1 VSIQDFQL
9 FAVIYCQ
16 LFIILLCSFIFPPII
31 KNMGKRFFRIA
42 VFFAY
47 AVMLPLFLYA
57 QDLSLSQD
65 DLRIELRPDGGYHLF
80 IRCKPDI
87 ASVLITES
95 TRDPSFRADNYAY
108 RAAERNDIN
117 GNEIRLLNGQPI
129 SPESRIYSLVS
140 STPELHPELGWS
152 FHIYIPH
159 VLLYGYEGGRNG
171 EVQVGDGTYLNI
183 RAFYYAY
190 ADYRGAFKDNPYTL
204 SVSQETNRPLP
215 KGSFMAETVNTFT
228 QIAGDNAR
236 PASDPDDMV
245 GKITGIL
252 EKEKGRNVDIAVCL
266 DVTGSMKPYFDA
278 IRLKLIPMLKEMSAD
293 FASFRI
299 GMVFYKDY
307 PFTNDFDLLQKN
319 ISSVRVSGGG
329 DIPEAVYE
337 ALYAGATKLS
347 WEADKRIML
356 LIGDAPPHPRP
367 RGAITKQM
375 ADREAANRGI
385 ELHAIIL
392 PQ

>member
-1 VSIQDFQL
+1 
-9 FAVIYCQ
+9 
-16 LFIILLCSFIFPPII
+16 
-31 KNMGKRFFRIA
+31 MGKGIFSFTLFFLA
-42 VFFAY
+42 
-47 AVMLPLFLYA
+47 LPLFLYA
-57 QDLSLSQD
+57 QDLSLITD
-65 DLRIELRPDGGYHLF
+65 DLRIELWPDGGYHLF

-95 TRDPSFRADNYAY
+95 TRDPSFSAENYAY
-108 RAAERNDIN
+108 RATEKNAIN
-117 GNEIRLLNGQPI
+117 GDEIRFINGQPI
-129 SPESRIYSLVS
+129 PPESRIYSLVS
-140 STPELHPELGWS
+140 STPKWHPVMGWS

-190 ADYRGAFKDNPYTL
+190 ADYRGAFKDNPFIL
-204 SVSQETNRPLP
+204 RVSQETNRPLP
-215 KGSFMAETVNTFT
+215 PGVFMEETVNAYTA
-228 QIAGDNAR
+228 IASENTKF
-236 PASDPDDMV
+236 ASGPEDMV
-245 GKITGIL
+245 GKIAGIL
-252 EKEKGRNVDIAVCL
+252 EKEKGKNVDIAVCL

-278 IRLKLIPMLKEMSAD
+278 IRLRLIPMLKDLSAG
-293 FASFRI
+293 FSSFRI

-307 PFTNDFDLLQKN
+307 YDEFLNKVFPFTRDFDALQRN
-319 ISSVRVSGGG
+319 ISGVKVGGGG

-347 WEADKRIML
+347 WEAEKRIML

-367 RGAITKQM
+367 RGSITKQM

-385 ELHAIIL
+385 ELHAMIL

>member
-1 VSIQDFQL
+1 
-9 FAVIYCQ
+9 
-16 LFIILLCSFIFPPII
+16 
-31 KNMGKRFFRIA
+31 MGKSFFRIA

-47 AVMLPLFLYA
+47 ILFSPLILFA
-57 QDLSLSQD
+57 QDLSVSEN
-65 DLRIELRPDGGYHLF
+65 DLRIELRPEGGYHLF

-95 TRDPSFRADNYAY
+95 TRDPTLTEANYAY
-108 RAAERNDIN
+108 RAAEKNEIN
-117 GNEIRLLNGQPI
+117 GDEIRLINGQPI
-129 SPESRIYSLVS
+129 SPASRIYSLVS
-140 STPELHPELGWS
+140 STPKWHPELGWS

-183 RAFYYAY
+183 RAFYYSY
-190 ADYRGAFKDNPYTL
+190 ADYRGAFKDNPFVL

-215 KGSFMAETVNTFT
+215 PGSFMPETVNTFT
-228 QIAGDNAR
+228 QIAKDNAR
-236 PASDPDDMV
+236 SASGPEDMV
-245 GKITGIL
+245 SQITGIL
-252 EKEKGRNVDIAVCL
+252 KKEKGAELDIVVCL
-266 DVTGSMKPYFDA
+266 DVTGSMKPYFEA
-278 IRLKLIPMLKEMSAD
+278 IRLQLIPMLKEISAD
-293 FASFRI
+293 FPSFRI

-307 PFTNDFDLLQKN
+307 YDDFINKVFPFTSDFDALQKN
-319 ISSVRVSGGG
+319 ISGVRVSGGG

-347 WEADKRIML
+347 WEAKKRIML

-375 ADREAANRGI
+375 VDRETANRGI
-385 ELHAIIL
+385 EIHAIIL

>member
-1 VSIQDFQL
+1 V
-9 FAVIYCQ
+9 
-16 LFIILLCSFIFPPII
+16 
-31 KNMGKRFFRIA
+31 A
-42 VFFAY
+42 VFCVYVLAA
-47 AVMLPLFLYA
+47 AVCTYA

-95 TRDPSFRADNYAY
+95 TRDPSYRAENYAY
-108 RAAERNDIN
+108 RVAEKNAIN
-117 GNEIRLLNGQPI
+117 GDEIRFLDGKPI
-129 SPESRIYSLVS
+129 PPENRIYSLIS
-140 STPELHPELGWS
+140 STPKWHPVLGWS

-159 VLLYGYEGGRNG
+159 KLLYGYEGGRNG
-171 EVQVGDGTYLNI
+171 EVEVGDGTYLNI

-190 ADYRGAFKDNPYTL
+190 ADYRGAFKDNPFIL
-204 SVSQETNRPLP
+204 RISQETNRPLP
-215 KGSFMAETVNTFT
+215 KGVFMEETVNAFT
-228 QIAGDNAR
+228 QIAKDKTSSVNG
-236 PASDPDDMV
+236 PEDMV
-245 GKITGIL
+245 NQITKIL
-252 EKEKGRNVDIAVCL
+252 EKEKGKNVDIAVCL
-266 DVTGSMKPYFDA
+266 DVTGSMEPYFDA
-278 IRLKLIPMLKEMSAD
+278 LRLQLIPMLKDMSAG
-293 FASFRI
+293 FTSFRI

-307 PFTNDFDLLQKN
+307 FDEFMNKVFPFTRDFDALQKS
-319 ISSVRVSGGG
+319 ISGVRVSGGG

-347 WEADKRIML
+347 WEADKKIMI

-375 ADREAANRGI
+375 VDKETSNRGI
-385 ELHAIIL
+385 ELHAMIL

>member
-1 VSIQDFQL
+1 MAKFL
-9 FAVIYCQ
+9 FRLAFVCAYG
-16 LFIILLCSFIFPPII
+16 LII
-31 KNMGKRFFRIA
+31 
-42 VFFAY
+42 
-47 AVMLPLFLYA
+47 PLFLGA
-57 QDLSLSQD
+57 QDLGLSQD
-65 DLRIELRPDGGYHLF
+65 DLRIELRADGGYHLF

-95 TRDPSFRADNYAY
+95 TRDPSYSAENYAY
-108 RAAERNDIN
+108 RTAEKNPVNGDEMRLIN
-117 GNEIRLLNGQPI
+117 GSLIP
-129 SPESRIYSLVS
+129 PESSIYSLVS
-140 STPELHPELGWS
+140 STPKWHPLMGWS

-159 VLLYGYEGGRNG
+159 VLLYGYEGGRSG
-171 EVQVGDGTYLNI
+171 EVNVGDGTYFNV

-190 ADYRGAFKDNPYTL
+190 ADYRGAFKDNPFIL
-204 SVSQETNRPLP
+204 RVSQETNRPLP
-215 KGSFMAETVNTFT
+215 PGSYMEETVNSFT
-228 QIAGDNAR
+228 QIAGNNAR
-236 PASDPDDMV
+236 SASGPDDMV
-245 GKITGIL
+245 SKITGIL

-278 IRLKLIPMLKEMSAD
+278 IRLRLIPMLKEMSAE

-307 PFTNDFDLLQKN
+307 YDEYLNKVFPFTRDFDALQRN
-319 ISSVRVSGGG
+319 ISSVRVGGGG

-367 RGAITKQM
+367 RGNITKQM
-375 ADREAANRGI
+375 ADSEAANRGI
-385 ELHAIIL
+385 ELHAMIL

>member
-1 VSIQDFQL
+1 
-9 FAVIYCQ
+9 
-16 LFIILLCSFIFPPII
+16 
-31 KNMGKRFFRIA
+31 
-42 VFFAY
+42 
-47 AVMLPLFLYA
+47 MLPLFLYA
-57 QDLSLSQD
+57 QDLSISPD

-95 TRDPSFRADNYAY
+95 TRDPSYSAGNYAY
-108 RAAERNDIN
+108 RAAEKNAIN
-117 GNEIRLLNGQPI
+117 GDEMRLINGSLIPV
-129 SPESRIYSLVS
+129 ESRIYSLVS
-140 STPELHPELGWS
+140 STPKWHPIMGWS

-159 VLLYGYEGGRNG
+159 VLLYGYDGGRSG
-171 EVQVGDGTYLNI
+171 EVHVGDGTYLNI

-190 ADYRGAFKDNPYTL
+190 ADYRGAFKDNPFIL
-204 SVSQETNRPLP
+204 RVSQETNRPLP
-215 KGSFMAETVNTFT
+215 PGAYMEETVNAFT
-228 QIAGDNAR
+228 QIAGNNAR
-236 PASDPDDMV
+236 SASGPEDMV

-252 EKEKGRNVDIAVCL
+252 QKERGKDVDIVVCL

-278 IRLKLIPMLKEMSAD
+278 IRMRLIPMLKDMSAD
-293 FASFRI
+293 FSSFRI

-307 PFTNDFDLLQKN
+307 YDEFINKVFPFTRDFDALQRN
-319 ISSVRVSGGG
+319 ISGVRVGGGG

-347 WEADKRIML
+347 WEAEKRIML

-367 RGAITKQM
+367 RGSITKQM

-385 ELHAIIL
+385 ELHAMIL